1 MMEIMIVTEIN
12 DDEFIPS
19 IEDDYSEYRKIMKKS
34 KYLLNEICKRTLSE
48 NSNDFLFY
56 NSIQDYIVIVETLLM
71 RMFAERFKL
80 LRIEFDN

>member
-1 MMEIMIVTEIN
+1 MAEIN

-19 IEDDYSEYRKIMKKS
+19 IGDDYSEYRKIMKES
-34 KYLLNEICKRTLSE
+34 KYLLNEIRKKTLSE

-71 RMFAERFKL
+71 RMFVERFKL